1 MVQYLMS
8 SEKHYISVQAKDG
21 ETVRK
26 ILLTLE
32 LLDSRYKIFS
42 EDGTLYFP
50 IKSKLIGDQF
60 SILNSTIS
68 IDTGVRDFDEIP
80 QDRRTLGDALEG
92 KIPPEEL
99 SLLPRA
105 YDLIGDIAVLEIPD
119 ELATY
124 STLIGE
130 VFHNIHSNFNTVLA
144 KKGAVSGTTR
154 VREYT
159 LLAGEDRT
167 KTIHTEYGCRLAV
180 DVAKAYFSPR
190 LLEEHNR
197 IAQLVQSGETV
208 VDMFCGVGS
217 FAIHI
222 AKQKEAKVIAID
234 INQSAIDLLCES
246 IGLNKLVGTILPV
259 AADTHDYVN
268 TNELSADR
276 VIMNHPSGASDFV
289 GEACSILKPGGTM
302 HYYDFI
308 GGDTPEDTLKEKVTR
323 LVENEGRKVKNIDL
337 VRRVRDSAPYEFQM
351 VADIVIQE

>member
-1 MVQYLMS
+1 MS
-8 SEKHYISVQAKDG
+8 SEKQYVSVPVKDG
-21 ETVRK
+21 ETIRK
-26 ILLTLE
+26 ILLSME
-32 LLDSRYKIFS
+32 LLDNMCKIIS
-42 EDGTLYFP
+42 EDGILYFP
-50 IKSKLIGDQF
+50 VKSEIAKEQITILKSAVMIDIGTR
-60 SILNSTIS
+60 I
-68 IDTGVRDFDEIP
+68 FDIIP
-80 QDRRTLGDALEG
+80 QDPPTLFDALEG
-92 KIPPEEL
+92 KLPPETL
-99 SLLPRA
+99 AILPRA

-119 ELATY
+119 EINSY
-124 STLIGE
+124 SEIIGE
-130 VFHNIHSNFNTVLA
+130 VFHNIHSNFKTVLA

-197 IAQLVQSGETV
+197 IAKLVQPGEIV
-208 VDMFCGVGS
+208 IDMFCGVGP

-222 AKQKEAKVIAID
+222 TKKTEAKVIAID
-234 INQSAIDLLCES
+234 INQSAIDLLRES
-246 IGLNKLVGTILPV
+246 IGLNKLVGTILPIV
-259 AADTHDYVN
+259 ADAHDYVN
-268 TNELSADR
+268 TNHLVADR

-289 GEACSILKPGGTM
+289 REACSILKSGGTM

-308 GGDTPEDTLKEKVTR
+308 GGDTPEDTLKEKVTK
-323 LVENEGRKVKNIDL
+323 LVENEGQKVKVINL